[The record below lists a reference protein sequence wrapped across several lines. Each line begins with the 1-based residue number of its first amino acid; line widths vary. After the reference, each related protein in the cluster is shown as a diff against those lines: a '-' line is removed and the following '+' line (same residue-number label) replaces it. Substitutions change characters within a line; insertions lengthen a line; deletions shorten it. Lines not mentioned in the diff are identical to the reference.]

1 MKYIK
6 INHEKRLLLGQ
17 KILLIAPKYYD
28 YHTKIINELECNGA
42 KVTFYPEM
50 IYPFF
55 YRLMRNISQY
65 CKQELEKKY
74 LNEILK
80 NISDNEYNTFF
91 LIRGEIVTTD
101 FLKKLKLKLPH
112 AKFVMYQWDSLKQ
125 NDYESKIKYFDCVQ
139 TFDMVDA
146 KALNLTYLPLFY
158 TDDYSLA
165 QMSEKKYDLA
175 FFGSWHGDRL
185 EVIKYIDKEF
195 KKYGLTFKFHLY
207 ISKLSIVK
215 SLLLGKI
222 TFKDLSFLKTNTVD
236 AKKINQVYK
245 ESKAVLDIE
254 LAIQNGLTIRTFE
267 VLGSNTKLITTNNN
281 IKEEKFYNP
290 NNIMVIDRKNIKIDF
305 DFFKSPMDTYDF
317 SEYYIGQWLQKI
329 LIGKK

>member
-1 MKYIK
+1 MKCTLV
-6 INHEKRLLLGQ
+6 RGQ
-17 KILLIAPKYYD
+17 RILLIAPQYYD
-28 YHTKIINELECNGA
+28 YHTKIINELQSNGA

-50 IYPFF
+50 VYPFF
-55 YRLMRNISQY
+55 YRLMRNISEY
-65 CKQELEKKY
+65 VKKKLEKKY

-80 NISDNEYNTFF
+80 TISDNQYDTFF
-91 LIRGEIVTTD
+91 LIRGEIVTTE
-101 FLKKLKLKLPH
+101 FLEKLKLKLPN

-125 NDYESKIKYFDCVQ
+125 NDYEVKIKYFDCVQ

-158 TDDYSLA
+158 MDDYSLA
-165 QMSEKKYDLA
+165 QKSEKKYDLA

-185 EVIKYIDKEF
+185 EIIKHIDKEF
-195 KKYGLTFKFHLY
+195 TKHGLIFKFHLY

-222 TFKDLSFLKTNTVD
+222 TLRDLFFLKINTVN
-236 AKKINQVYK
+236 AREINKVYK
-245 ESKAVLDIE
+245 ESIAVLDIE

-281 IKEEKFYNP
+281 IKEEIFYNS

-305 DFFKSPMDTYDF
+305 DFFKLPMEKNDF
-317 SEYYIGQWLQKI
+317 SDYHIGRWIEKVLTI
-329 LIGKK
+329 N